1 MSTPHQE
8 LIAKLRKRADFL
20 ENFYG
25 PTHSLVHDT
34 CKLLRE
40 AADTLEQEPQMPPAR
55 QPLEPKE

>member
-1 MSTPHQE
+1 MSNKHE
-8 LIAKLRKRADFL
+8 DLIARLRKRADFL

-40 AADTLEQEPQMPPAR
+40 AADTLEQRPP
-55 QPLEPKE
+55 EPKEKP